1 MGDFKII
8 KEVKTGM
15 EPLRIFIPD
24 GEIPLLTG
32 QSCFLAAC
40 PCRDTIVHLGPQVM
54 ASKDLDKEMAEGT
67 PFGLKLREIAKKVE
81 ALK

>member
-1 MGDFKII
+1 
-8 KEVKTGM
+8 M
-15 EPLRIFIPD
+15 ESREARFRNIQVQITPD

-40 PCRDTIVHLGPQVM
+40 PCRDTIVHLGPKVM

-67 PFGLKLREIAKKVE
+67 PFGLKLRAIAKKVE
-81 ALK
+81 ALM